1 MQEAYRERC
10 PQISYRQMDVRQMN
24 YFEDERFNL
33 VIDKAT
39 FDDVVCGP
47 GAGQNSVAM
56 LEEIYRVLANNGT
69 YICISHGP
77 PEVESP

>member
-1 MQEAYRERC
+1 
-10 PQISYRQMDVRQMN
+10 MN
-24 YFEDERFNL
+24 FFEDERFNL

-47 GAGQNSVAM
+47 GAAQNSVAM

-77 PEVESP
+77 PEVRMKYFDPPAPKNPERSRPDFFF

>member
-47 GAGQNSVAM
+47 GAG
-56 LEEIYRVLANNGT
+56 
-69 YICISHGP
+69 
-77 PEVESP
+77 